1 MMNYTKYFNYLIVT
15 GCGLQMVNT
24 PFQTKDCQYFNSVIQ
39 FTLIKHK
46 MQYLN
51 HLNLA
56 YWSKDHL
63 LNK

>member
-15 GCGLQMVNT
+15 GCGLQMVNIQ
-24 PFQTKDCQYFNSVIQ
+24 FQTKDYQHFNSVIQ
-39 FTLIKHK
+39 FTLIEHK
-46 MQYLN
+46 MQCLN